1 MIRIFALSLV
11 FLYGAAFASE
21 PPSPAPTKSITQP
34 KTDASEN
41 HQNADRF
48 KQDRKDFP
56 SPIPIIKTAPQH
68 IESTEKADD
77 HNDYTSSE
85 WWLVYIT
92 AILSL
97 ITLGL
102 AISTYKLWK
111 DASETSKRQDRET
124 RQTERSFVFI
134 DGFNFELTTPADTKN
149 YPIETL
155 PASYKECP
163 HLWITR
169 FCVQPRWR
177 NSGNTPT
184 RKMTI
189 NVAFGYNALI
199 DKSESINPVQYVYTT
214 PAKNIFLSPQAVTE
228 SEFVYIQGIQEFI
241 DYGMSRN
248 TIGNLE
254 PIFLIWGRADYE
266 DIFGKSHFIEW
277 CYRIRLD
284 DHRGEGLRATFTQ
297 WGDYNSSDEDQN
309 T

>member
-1 MIRIFALSLV
+1 MLRIFAFLLV
-11 FLYGAAFASE
+11 FIWGAAFASE
-21 PPSPAPTKSITQP
+21 PPSPTPTKSAAQP

-41 HQNADRF
+41 HQDADRF
-48 KQDRKDFP
+48 KQDRKNF
-56 SPIPIIKTAPQH
+56 SIPIAIIKTASKH
-68 IESTEKADD
+68 IESTEEQKN

-92 AILSL
+92 GTLSL

-102 AISTYKLWK
+102 AIFTYKLWK
-111 DASETSKRQDRET
+111 DASETNKRQARET
-124 RQTERSFVFI
+124 KQTERAFVFI
-134 DGFNFELTTPADTKN
+134 DGFNFELTTLADTKN
-149 YPIETL
+149 YSIETL
-155 PASYKECP
+155 PANYREWP

-184 RKMTI
+184 RKMMI

-199 DKSESINPVQYVYTT
+199 DKSESINPIQYVYTAS
-214 PAKNIFLSPQAVTE
+214 AKNIFLSPQAVTE
-228 SEFVYIQGIQEFI
+228 SEFVYIQGIQEI
-241 DYGMSRN
+241 INYVVSKN

-266 DIFGKSHFIEW
+266 DIFGKAHFIEW

-284 DHRGEGLRATFTQ
+284 DHKGKGLRATFTQ
-297 WGDYNSSDEDQN
+297 WGEYNRSDEDQS